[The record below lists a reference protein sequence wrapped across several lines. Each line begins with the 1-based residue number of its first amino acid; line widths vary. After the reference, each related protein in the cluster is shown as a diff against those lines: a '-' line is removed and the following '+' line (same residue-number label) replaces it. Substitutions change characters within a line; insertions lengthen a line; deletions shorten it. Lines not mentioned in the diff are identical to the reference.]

1 MKKYTGISKQAN
13 GVWMVTQKEM
23 DNTFYKENN
32 NYRTWFLA
40 TQKKINYKTV
50 SVALLNPN
58 LT

>member
-32 NYRTWFLA
+32 NYRT
-40 TQKKINYKTV
+40 
-50 SVALLNPN
+50 
-58 LT
+58 